1 MAATAADGGRH
12 HGPRRTV
19 AASASVRED
28 ASMTEPLPP
37 LDLSPDARA
46 VAAQV
51 REECLR
57 PSNRFGPAFFP
68 EHLELVT
75 RFALA
80 LAPRLG
86 ADPRVL
92 ALAGPLHDLA
102 AVRDVSALP
111 DHARLSAQLA
121 PGILAGHGVEVAL
134 AEAVARCIEPHS
146 SPVSKG
152 EGTPEQV
159 CLSNADVLS
168 HLARP
173 VYWCF
178 YLFRVRG
185 LEYAQGLAWLR
196 ARSGSAWEAL
206 TPEAREMGAADRKA
220 LMRMLEGAEA

>member
-1 MAATAADGGRH
+1 MATGAPSRC
-12 HGPRRTV
+12 PRREV
-19 AASASVRED
+19 ATGGCLSED
-28 ASMTEPLPP
+28 ARMTEASLPH
-37 LDLSPDARA
+37 DLPSVARA

-57 PSNRFGPAFFP
+57 PSNRFGPAFFS

-75 RFALA
+75 RLALA

-86 ADPRVL
+86 ADPGVL

-102 AVRDVSALP
+102 AVRDFSTLS
-111 DHARLSAQLA
+111 DHAHVSAQLA
-121 PGILAGHGVEVAL
+121 PGILATHRVESAVAK
-134 AEAVARCIEPHS
+134 AVARCIETHS
-146 SPVSKG
+146 LPVAMG

-178 YLFRVRG
+178 YLFQVRG
-185 LEYAQGLAWLR
+185 LDYAQGLAWLR
-196 ARSGSAWEAL
+196 ARSGSAWDAL
-206 TPEAREMGAADRKA
+206 TPAAKEMGLVDQEA
-220 LMRMLEGAEA
+220 LIRMLEVVGA

>member
-1 MAATAADGGRH
+1 L
-12 HGPRRTV
+12 
-19 AASASVRED
+19 RED
-28 ASMTEPLPP
+28 AAMNEPLASI
-37 LDLSPDARA
+37 DLRSPAGA

-51 REECLR
+51 REECLG

-86 ADPRVL
+86 ANPQVL

-102 AVRDVSALP
+102 AVRDFSTLP
-111 DHARLSAQLA
+111 DHAHLSAQLA
-121 PGILAGHGVEVAL
+121 PGILTARGIEPEL
-134 AEAVARCIEPHS
+134 ASEVARCIETHS
-146 SPVSKG
+146 TPVLMG

-178 YLFRVRG
+178 YLFQVRG
-185 LEYAQGLAWLR
+185 LGYAQGLAWLR

-206 TPEAREMGAADRKA
+206 TPAAREMGARDREA
-220 LMRMLEGAEA
+220 LVRMLEAAGA